1 MTRKF
6 NSKLKKNFMKIQVWE
21 DWNELKESIYNY
33 LKQMRVVN
41 ENNKKNMEESQ
52 NQNRTLDLGRERRGY
67 LVYLNRKVVTMQFLK
82 KLWRKIIVELELW
95 WMGEDV

>member
-33 LKQMRVVN
+33 LKQMRVVT
-41 ENNKKNMEESQ
+41 ENNKTNMEES
-52 NQNRTLDLGRERRGY
+52 
-67 LVYLNRKVVTMQFLK
+67 
-82 KLWRKIIVELELW
+82 
-95 WMGEDV
+95 